1 MNVLLSVWPAW
12 DLFLV
17 LFFNIFVNILCRLFK
32 QASLLRTIRIMFCFV
47 IWWTCYLNYSI
58 YRRLQHLSAR
68 NRLENMT
75 IKHMPL
81 YSQCYNIKHKTKC
94 VRSMLFDN
102 LTYFFLT
109 TNSFSSNGKALLEVY
124 TGGGPK
130 QLDKTYKHGK

>member
-1 MNVLLSVWPAW
+1 
-12 DLFLV
+12 
-17 LFFNIFVNILCRLFK
+17 
-32 QASLLRTIRIMFCFV
+32 
-47 IWWTCYLNYSI
+47 
-58 YRRLQHLSAR
+58 
-68 NRLENMT
+68 
-75 IKHMPL
+75 MPL

-130 QLDKTYKHGK
+130 QLDKTR